1 MARGEII
8 RKLFKSFSQDN
19 REEFHAV
26 AKQLIQ
32 EEKDKNHILL
42 AQDLERILQS
52 TYSRKLVSNTS
63 PWNIYPEVP
72 KDKDT
77 GLPLINI
84 SRYELGW
91 ENIVLFPENQEILE
105 RIIQENRKREIIY
118 SHGLKPSSK
127 LLFCGPPGCGKTLT
141 AKVLSSILNLPLV
154 YVNLPAVFSSYL
166 GETAVNLK
174 KIFDYVNNGE
184 WIVLLDEFDAIAKD
198 RNSQN
203 EHGEIQRL
211 VNSLLQLIDRS
222 NEQSIFIAA
231 TNHQSLLDPAIWRR
245 FDEVLFFNKPNS
257 ELRYLL
263 LKKNLSSIQYQDI
276 DLEKFAANLK
286 GCTGADIERICA
298 NAIKSVILRSERH
311 LTEKDMEIAVSH
323 YLERKRI
330 VEKSIKFMEL
340 DMEGE
345 NE

>member
-52 TYSRKLVSNTS
+52 SYPKKLVSNTS
-63 PWNIYPEVP
+63 PWNVYPEVP
-72 KDKDT
+72 KDRDT
-77 GLPLINI
+77 GLPLMSI

-91 ENIVLFPENQEILE
+91 ENVVLYPENQEILE

-118 SHGLKPSSK
+118 SHGLRPSSK
-127 LLFCGPPGCGKTLT
+127 LLFCGAPGCGKTLT
-141 AKVLSSILNLPLV
+141 AKVLSSILSLPLV

-198 RNSQN
+198 RNSLN

-211 VNSLLQLIDRS
+211 VNSLLQLIDQS
-222 NEQSIFIAA
+222 NDQSIFIAA

-257 ELRYLL
+257 ELRYFL
-263 LKKNLSSIQYQDI
+263 LKKNLSSIQHQDI
-276 DLEKFAANLK
+276 DLDKFAANLK
-286 GCTGADIERICA
+286 GCTGADIEIICA
-298 NAIKSVILRSERH
+298 DAIKSVILRSERS
-311 LTEKDMEIAVSH
+311 LTIKDMEIAVNH
-323 YLERKRI
+323 YWERKRI
-330 VEKSIKFMEL
+330 VEKSIKSMEL